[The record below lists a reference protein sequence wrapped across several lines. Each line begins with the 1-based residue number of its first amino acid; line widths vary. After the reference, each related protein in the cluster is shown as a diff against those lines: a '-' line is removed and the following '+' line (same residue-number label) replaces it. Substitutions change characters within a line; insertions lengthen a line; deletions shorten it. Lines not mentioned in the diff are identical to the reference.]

1 MTPSRHPHRL
11 QTSLLAFAAAV
22 LWLTAAPEAAA
33 QFKPPAK
40 SGPDY
45 GAMVQTNTGGVVVE
59 DGGVGQPDAAR
70 SFAIDSYSDTY
81 RAFAGASL
89 GGGTLKASTLSRRDD
104 GPCPPPIPP
113 APSCQGVGSQAH
125 AAMWDTIELFQ
136 LADDVP
142 VVENTLIPLELSID
156 GVLDGD
162 AEAKFR
168 FFYGDRDALDLDNLA
183 WFDLNQGVNLY
194 NDIMLI
200 PPLGRQFVYI
210 ELYTASYAYGGANGF
225 SQADFSHTLHFN
237 WTLPESIYAKSASG
251 KFLTEAAAVP
261 EPGAWALMILGFG
274 VSGAALRRRRPLSV
288 AA

>member
-1 MTPSRHPHRL
+1 MPTFRHPVRL
-11 QTSLLAFAAAV
+11 QTPLLALFAAA
-22 LWLTAAPEAAA
+22 LWLVAAPQALA
-33 QFKPPAK
+33 QFTPPAK
-40 SGPDY
+40 TGPDY
-45 GAMVQTNTGGVVVE
+45 GAMVQTYTGGVVVNN
-59 DGGVGQPDAAR
+59 GGVGEPNATQA
-70 SFAIDSYSDTY
+70 FAIDSYSDTY
-81 RAFAGASL
+81 RAFAAASL
-89 GGGTLKASTLSRRDD
+89 GGGTLKASTLSRRDA

-113 APSCQGVGSQAH
+113 APSCQGVSSLAH

-168 FFYGDRDALDLDNLA
+168 FFYGDREDLDLDNLA
-183 WFDLNQGVNLY
+183 WFDLDEGVNYY

-200 PPLGRQFVYI
+200 PPVGKQFVYI
-210 ELYTASYAYGGANGF
+210 ELFTASYADGGANGF

-237 WTLPESIYAKSASG
+237 WTLPEGVYAKSASG
-251 KFLTEAAAVP
+251 VFLSDMAAVP
-261 EPGAWALMILGFG
+261 EADAWALMILGFG
-274 VSGAALRRRRPLSV
+274 ASGAALRRRRALSP